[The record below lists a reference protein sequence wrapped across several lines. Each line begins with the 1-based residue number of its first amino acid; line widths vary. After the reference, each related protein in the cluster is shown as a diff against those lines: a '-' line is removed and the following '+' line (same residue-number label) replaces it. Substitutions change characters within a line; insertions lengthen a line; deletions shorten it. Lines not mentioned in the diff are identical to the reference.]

1 MYKDLHI
8 YMFIFVFVFHC
19 YFELIL
25 FYALLVLLSFELY
38 YFMNCAMFCCV
49 VWSFVVS
56 VLYYIDCFVE

>member
-8 YMFIFVFVFHC
+8 YMFIFVLVFHC

-38 YFMNCAMFCCV
+38 CFMNCAMFCCV